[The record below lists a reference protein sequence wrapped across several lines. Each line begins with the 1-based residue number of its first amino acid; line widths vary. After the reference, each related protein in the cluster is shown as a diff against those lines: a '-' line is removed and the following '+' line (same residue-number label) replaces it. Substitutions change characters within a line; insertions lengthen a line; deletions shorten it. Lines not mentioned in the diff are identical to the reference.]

1 MRGLDA
7 SQEHLASSSRW
18 FRSTLTAAALLG
30 FALAGS
36 EVAAQ
41 DEPLPQEPSVLAN
54 PAAAQARS
62 DRQGAFLA
70 LALESLVSEGTH
82 ILLSS
87 EDVTRYRSIFEAQSR
102 SDWGAADKALAAL
115 KDDRLVGHVLSQRYL
130 KPNAYRAGYDELKTW
145 LSRYS
150 DLPEANRIHALALRH
165 KPTGDRLAEPVAE
178 RGLLGGLPAAATMSS
193 GNYAAWRAGLAAW
206 KDRNYQ
212 QALSSFEHLA
222 RDEAASP
229 WDQAAGAF
237 WAARCLTR
245 LGRPAEVTPL
255 LTRAALH
262 SRTFYGLLASRQLG
276 IENSLNWDTPELTS
290 AHLTALDGRPSGH
303 RALALLQIGQFDL
316 AEAELATLHPEGND
330 YLEEALVAVA
340 AAGKLPNLALRVGT
354 SVSAPTGDLYDA
366 ALYPMPRWQPE
377 GGFQV
382 DRALIFALVRQESRF
397 EPDAVSHVGATG
409 LMQLMPATASFISGR
424 YFDQKNIGDL
434 NDPELNLTLGQRYVA
449 HLIDQP
455 ELENNLF
462 YLLAAYNS
470 GPTQVARWRRD
481 MGVTNDPLLFIELIP
496 AEETRD
502 FVERVLA
509 NFWIYSLQMDKA
521 TPSLDATAAGDWPLY
536 SPPEEQIVRV
546 ANLQTLN

>member
-1 MRGLDA
+1 MG
-7 SQEHLASSSRW
+7 
-18 FRSTLTAAALLG
+18 
-30 FALAGS
+30 
-36 EVAAQ
+36 
-41 DEPLPQEPSVLAN
+41 
-54 PAAAQARS
+54 

-70 LALESLVSEGTH
+70 LALESLVPENSH

-87 EDVTRYRSIFEAQSR
+87 EDATRYRSIFEAQSR
-102 SDWGAADKALAAL
+102 SDWGAADKAMAAL
-115 KDDRLVGHVLSQRYL
+115 KDDRLIGHVLAQRYL
-130 KPNAYRAGYDELKTW
+130 KTGTPQASYDDLKTW
-145 LSRYS
+145 LTRYA
-150 DLPEANRIHALALRH
+150 DLPEADRIHALAMNR
-165 KPTGDRLAEPVAE
+165 KPTGERLATPVAE

-222 RDEAASP
+222 HDEKASP

-255 LTRAALH
+255 LTRAAVY

-276 IENSLNWDTPELTS
+276 IESTLNWNTPELTA
-290 AHLTALDGRPSGH
+290 AHLTALDNRPSGH

-330 YLEEALVAVA
+330 HLEEALVAVA
-340 AAGKLPNLALRVGT
+340 AAAKLPNLALRVGT
-354 SVSAPTGDLYDA
+354 SVSAPNGDLYDA
-366 ALYPMPRWQPE
+366 ALYPVPRWQPE
-377 GGFQV
+377 GGFEV

-397 EPDAVSHVGATG
+397 ESDAASHVGATG

-424 YFDQKNIGDL
+424 RFDQNNL
-434 NDPELNLTLGQRYVA
+434 SELRDPELNLTLGQRYVS

-509 NFWIYSLQMDKA
+509 NFWIYSLQLDKA

-536 SPPEEQIVRV
+536 TPPEEQIVRI